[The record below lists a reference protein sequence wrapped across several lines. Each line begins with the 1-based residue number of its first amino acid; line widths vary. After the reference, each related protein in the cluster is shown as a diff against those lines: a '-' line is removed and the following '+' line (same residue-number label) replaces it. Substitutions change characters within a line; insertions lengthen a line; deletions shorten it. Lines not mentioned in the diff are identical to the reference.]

1 MPLRSMVNSS
11 SATNPID
18 VVEAA
23 YDLEADDGAWLRRV
37 VELVRPLVDRGRGVL
52 GYTFELPLASAMW
65 LPQHVFLGMSAAEAG
80 AYEAMA
86 TAGLRNGITRPMHVD
101 PEALGSMQ
109 ETASRNHLGP
119 KLVASTLLAPLA
131 RLRIRDVIALRTV
144 EPGGKGIV
152 IAGPS
157 AEDLHVDRRAKR
169 LWSRVAAHLA
179 AGRRLRA
186 AMSEDG
192 IEAILTPS
200 GKLDDAR
207 GDAASRSARAALR
220 DAVARIEGARGRARR
235 TEPERATEAWTA
247 LVAGRWS
254 LVDRFERGGRRFV
267 VARKN
272 PHGLA
277 DPRGL
282 GERERAIAHLA
293 ALGKSNKLIAYE
305 LGLAE
310 STIATHL
317 ASAMR
322 KLRARSRVDLVR
334 LLAALGRP

>member
-1 MPLRSMVNSS
+1 MVNSS

-23 YDLEADDGAWLRRV
+23 YDLECSDDDWLRNLV
-37 VELVRPLVDRGRGVL
+37 QLVRPLVDRGRGVF
-52 GYTFELPLASAMW
+52 GYTFELPVAPRPWM
-65 LPQHVFLGMSAAEAG
+65 PRHVFVGMTAEEADT
-80 AYEAMA
+80 YEAMA
-86 TAGLRNGITRPMHVD
+86 TAGLRNGVTQPMHVD

-109 ETASRNHLGP
+109 ATARRNGIAD
-119 KLVASTLLAPLA
+119 KLVAGTLLAPLA
-131 RLRIRDVIALRTV
+131 RLRIRDVIALRTI

-157 AEDLHVDRRAKR
+157 PHDLRVDRRATR

-186 AMSEDG
+186 ALSVDAVD
-192 IEAILTPS
+192 AILTPS

-207 GDAASRSARAALR
+207 GDATSRPARAALR
-220 DAVARIEGARGRARR
+220 EAVLRSERARGRARR
-235 TEPERATEAWTA
+235 SEPELATEAWTA

-254 LVDRFERGGRRFV
+254 LVDRFERGGRRFI

-272 PHGLA
+272 AHGIA

-282 GERERAIAHLA
+282 GDRERTIAHLA

-334 LLAALGRP
+334 LLAAMGPR